1 MLRRADAAWRSA
13 SYPGVPAS
21 SHPLR
26 TVTHRSPSGAAL
38 QLHSNSG
45 GRARPVPLRNKSR
58 RYAMATSLLDRIGA
72 AGVHSHGGDSIIE
85 GAGSRSASGSR
96 RRRIDDPRAAVK
108 TIWRLAKGT
117 VLAYNRD
124 KASSFAAAIA
134 YHTLFS
140 IFPLSLFVIGVAGY
154 FMTKG
159 QRNALAKDLAQA
171 LGSGTSANIERQIR
185 LVTNG
190 RAGLGL
196 FGLLLALWSASAIFG
211 SLRTGLN
218 AVWKYERRRS
228 WLTAKAQDLI
238 AVFGFG
244 LLLTVAF
251 AATFV
256 LTLLSQIAHHLLGA
270 RLGDLATLF
279 FSLLFFLLPFAISFF
294 TFGVL
299 YVVTSPPSVHWR
311 RVWPGA
317 LAGAIGFQALNLGFS
332 VFVRS
337 YGHFDKV

>member
-1 MLRRADAAWRSA
+1 MRS
-13 SYPGVPAS
+13 
-21 SHPLR
+21 
-26 TVTHRSPSGAAL
+26 
-38 QLHSNSG
+38 
-45 GRARPVPLRNKSR
+45 
-58 RYAMATSLLDRIGA
+58 LDHGHV
-72 AGVHSHGGDSIIE
+72 AG
-85 GAGSRSASGSR
+85 R
-96 RRRIDDPRAAVK
+96 RRTIAETILPKAVYAVR
-108 TIWRLAKGT
+108 TLWRLAKGS
-117 VLAYNRD
+117 VLAYAKD
-124 KASSFAAAIA
+124 KASAFAAAIA

-159 QRNALAKDLAQA
+159 QRNALANDLAQA

-190 RAGLGL
+190 RAGLSI

-228 WLTAKAQDLI
+228 WITAKAQDLL

-244 LLLTVAF
+244 LLLAVAF

-256 LTLLSQIAHHLLGA
+256 LTLLSQIAHHLLGT

-279 FSLLFFLLPFAISFF
+279 FSLLFFLLPFAVSFF

-299 YVVTSPPSVHWR
+299 YIVTSPPSVHWR

-317 LAGAIGFQALNLGFS
+317 LVGAIGFQALNLGFS
-332 VFVRS
+332 VYVRS
-337 YGHFDKV
+337 YGHFDKIYGSLGAVIAFLFYAYLLSSLMLFGGEVAHQYALLRPRPQEPAAPVPPAPRTPAADGSVIFFPRPRR